1 MRTFHLR
8 QFHMLQR
15 AYWFPQEFLDAP
27 HQRAHVWRALGVGA
41 GLGLAWGI
49 VARFWMRLISTN
61 PEFSVFGTAFILV
74 VTTVFGT
81 CAGLAY
87 VARRGGWARWA
98 HYLTRGLVVL
108 AFIPFGFAGGAPLM
122 LTVLLATVG
131 LTQTGWPRF
140 LRAIPLLL
148 AVAGV
153 VLVSWEIV
161 NDKPGMLAAL
171 YVLFYLVLL
180 YPLFIGLGT
189 GLRRFRQ
196 TAPNDTEAEALVPIS
211 EAT

>member
-1 MRTFHLR
+1 
-8 QFHMLQR
+8 MLQR
-15 AYWFPQEFLDAP
+15 VYWFPREFLDARDE
-27 HQRAHVWRALGVGA
+27 RAHVWRALAVGA

-49 VARFWMRLISTN
+49 AARIWMRLISTN
-61 PEFSVFGTAFILV
+61 PELSVSGTAFILGV
-74 VTTVFGT
+74 PTVFGT

-98 HYLTRGLVVL
+98 HYLCRGLVVL
-108 AFIPFGFAGGAPLM
+108 TFIPFGFAGGAPLM

-140 LRAIPLLL
+140 VRAIPLLL

-161 NDKPGMLAAL
+161 TDKPGMPAAL

-180 YPLFIGLGT
+180 HPLCIALST
-189 GLRRFRQ
+189 GLHRFRQ
-196 TAPNDTEAEALVPIS
+196 TAPNDSKAEGLVPIGQ
-211 EAT
+211 AT